1 MSHIILIARVNKLM
15 QRGVLSFGSYQGR
28 QTRVGA
34 LTYKHPLAPGCRA
47 VLYLLHIVIIYLFI
61 HPTWTSRVLFHKH
74 RFEGFF
80 FTSPP
85 FRCWSFQ
92 DQASSFSKI
101 YQNWKA
107 SNTAA
112 AV

>member
-1 MSHIILIARVNKLM
+1 M
-15 QRGVLSFGSYQGR
+15 GGFVLCSYLR
-28 QTRVGA
+28 SKRTWELYA
-34 LTYKHPLAPGCRA
+34 KEAPTYPGCRA
-47 VLYLLHIVIIYLFI
+47 VLYLVHIVIIYLFI

-74 RFEGFF
+74 IFEGFF